1 VGAVGTLVLS
11 SADKPEEELKPGRD
25 LVVDATGGLSTF
37 VLGYDLVVDAT
48 GGLSTFVLGYREA
61 IY

>member
-1 VGAVGTLVLS
+1 LEVGTIGTLVLS

-37 VLGYDLVVDAT
+37 VLG
-48 GGLSTFVLGYREA
+48 
-61 IY
+61 

>member
-1 VGAVGTLVLS
+1 VGTVGTLVLS

-25 LVVDATGGLSTF
+25 LVVEGTGGLATF
-37 VLGYDLVVDAT
+37 V
-48 GGLSTFVLGYREA
+48 FGYREA